1 MMLEAEGEA
10 VLAPL
15 GVPAGQNYHPP
26 LQSPGD
32 VALEQVFELGNLEEA
47 ARKCKRGVSWKRE
60 VQSFHLNMILNCVQL
75 QEQVLA
81 ETWRPGKGR
90 TFLIHE
96 RGKPRLITSCPFTD
110 RVVQRTLCDY
120 ALLPTLREQLVFS
133 NGACIPGKGTSFA
146 LDQLERD
153 LRAHYS
159 EFGFNGGIML
169 FDFSR
174 YFERIPVDRCVQGFA
189 RLLSDLRLVNLV
201 ELCLGGRGKVGLGL
215 GSQVSQLAAVLY
227 PDSVDHWLVDDVGAR
242 YGRYMDDGYVI
253 WPDWDDLWRIGREFE
268 RLCGNL
274 EIVMNPRKFRFIRIG
289 EEFVFLKTC
298 FQLLS
303 NGDVQRRIPVEVY
316 RRQRRRVKRL
326 CRLVDRR
333 VMSAADLER
342 SLASWSGVLQRA
354 RNCTERGKAHSD
366 VW

>member
-1 MMLEAEGEA
+1 M
-10 VLAPL
+10 
-15 GVPAGQNYHPP
+15 
-26 LQSPGD
+26 
-32 VALEQVFELGNLEEA
+32 
-47 ARKCKRGVSWKRE
+47 
-60 VQSFHLNMILNCVQL
+60 
-75 QEQVLA
+75 
-81 ETWRPGKGR
+81 
-90 TFLIHE
+90 
-96 RGKPRLITSCPFTD
+96 
-110 RVVQRTLCDY
+110 
-120 ALLPTLREQLVFS
+120 
-133 NGACIPGKGTSFA
+133 
-146 LDQLERD
+146 
-153 LRAHYS
+153 
-159 EFGFNGGIML
+159 